1 MVEDGK
7 GGVKEK
13 RIIKDKKGGRRI
25 SNDDLIKD
33 KKKG

>member
-7 GGVKEK
+7 GGVKGK

-25 SNDDLIKD
+25 SNDDLTKD